1 MANLLLLPIVVPFVT
16 MIATLLAWRSVS
28 LQRWIHLGGAAGLA
42 LATLVLGSVLW
53 SHGLLHLQ
61 VGNWDAPFGIT
72 LVADVLSIA
81 MLGVVGLVG
90 LAVAIYAVGSMDE
103 GRERFGFYPLF
114 HALLMGVCGAFLS
127 GDLFNLYVWFEVMLI
142 ASFVLLVL
150 GNEPG
155 QVRGASTY
163 VIINLVSSMCFLAA
177 IGLLY
182 GLTGSLNLAD
192 LATRIPAIGAT
203 GLVTTVAMLLL
214 IAFGIKAAMFPL
226 FFWLPASY
234 HTPPVAVSA
243 IFAGLLTKVGVYAL
257 IRVFTLLF
265 TGDVGY
271 THTLL
276 LGAALLTMITG
287 VLGAAAQ
294 FEFRKVLSFHIV
306 SQIGYM
312 ILGLALFT
320 PLALL
325 GAVFYIVH
333 HIIVK
338 TNLFLVSGIAHRF
351 QDTFDLKSLGGLY
364 RSKPWLAILFAIP
377 ALSLAGLP
385 PLSGFWA
392 KLIIIRAGLE
402 TEAYLA
408 VGIALVVGLLTLYS
422 MTKIW
427 NEAFWKPLTN
437 RDATAM
443 DASPATPPARMPL
456 AWIVAP
462 VAVLA
467 AITLAIGLYAEPLS
481 ALSARAADQLLLP
494 SAYVEAVLG
503 AEPMTADRA
512 P

>member
-1 MANLLLLPIVVPFVT
+1 MSQFLVLPIIIPLVT
-16 MIATLLAWRSVS
+16 AVAALMAWQAVRVQRVLHLA
-28 LQRWIHLGGAAGLA
+28 GAAA
-42 LATLVLGSVLW
+42 LFAASAWIAAGIW
-53 SHGLLHLQ
+53 SGGIQHLQ
-61 VGNWDAPFGIT
+61 VGSWEAPFGIT
-72 LVADVLSIA
+72 LVADVLSAA
-81 MLGVVGLVG
+81 MLVVVGLTG
-90 LAVAIYAVGSMDE
+90 LAVGVYAAGSMDE
-103 GRERFGFYPLF
+103 ERERFGFYPLF
-114 HALLMGVCGAFLS
+114 HLLLMGVNGAFLA

-142 ASFVLLVL
+142 TSFVLLVL
-150 GNEPG
+150 GNDRE

-163 VIINLVSSMCFLAA
+163 VIINLVSSLCFLAA

-182 GLTGSLNLAD
+182 GLTGTLNLAD
-192 LATRIPAIGAT
+192 LAVRLPGVPET
-203 GLVTTVAMLLL
+203 GLVTTVAMLFLV
-214 IAFGIKAAMFPL
+214 AFGIKAAVFPL

-234 HTPPVAVSA
+234 HTPPVAISA

-276 LGAALLTMITG
+276 LIVALLTMVTG

-294 FEFRKVLSFHIV
+294 YEFRKVLSFHIV

-312 ILGLALFT
+312 VLGLALFT

-325 GAVFYIVH
+325 GAVFYVVH

-351 QDTFDLKSLGGLY
+351 EGTFDLKSLGGLY

-392 KLIIIRAGLE
+392 KLVIIRAGLE
-402 TEAYLA
+402 AEAYLA
-408 VGIALVVGLLTLYS
+408 VGVALVVGLLTLYS

-427 NEAFWKPLTN
+427 NEAFWKPLTGETVA
-437 RDATAM
+437 R
-443 DASPATPPARMPL
+443 PAVGPPRSL
-456 AWIVAP
+456 AWLVVP
-462 VAVLA
+462 VVSMA
-467 AITLAIGLYAEPLS
+467 AITLAIGLYAEPL
-481 ALSARAADQLLLP
+481 AVVADRAAGELLLP
-494 SAYVEAVLG
+494 EAYVQAVLSG
-503 AEPMTADRA
+503 AGR
-512 P
+512 